1 MTPDEA
7 AFVDKCCNW
16 SKAKNWAQWWLRP
29 KHLKM
34 LHKDFSAMD
43 GGVWDK
49 EPTTTN
55 AVEHLNGE
63 CKTSQPVALQ
73 RAVTDVYKFLGF
85 KHIICY

>member
-1 MTPDEA
+1 
-7 AFVDKCCNW
+7 
-16 SKAKNWAQWWLRP
+16 
-29 KHLKM
+29 M

-73 RAVTDVYKFLGF
+73 RAVTDVYKLDKSVCA
-85 KHIICY
+85 KHLPAISECSKETECSQEKRYIGTDV